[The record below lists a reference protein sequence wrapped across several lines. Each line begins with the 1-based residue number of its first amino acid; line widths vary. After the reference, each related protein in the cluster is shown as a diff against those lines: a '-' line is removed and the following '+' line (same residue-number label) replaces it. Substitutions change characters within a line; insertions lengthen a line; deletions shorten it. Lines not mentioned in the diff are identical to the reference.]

1 MVDVDV
7 EVTNTSDRAGS
18 EVVQL
23 YVGDPDAS
31 VRRPPRELRTFAKVH
46 LAPGETRDVRLRLT
60 MRDLAFWD
68 PVTSAWVAEAGDF
81 LLWAGASSRALSGP
95 ASVVLTERWTA
106 PASAP
111 IPPG

>member
-1 MVDVDV
+1 
-7 EVTNTSDRAGS
+7 
-18 EVVQL
+18 VVQL

-81 LLWAGASSRALSGP
+81 LLWAGVSSRQLAAP
-95 ASVVLTERWTA
+95 ATVTLTCGWTA
-106 PASAP
+106 SAADP
-111 IPPG
+111 LPRGRG